1 MLQQTPDGVLLSIK
15 VIPKGGRNEIVG
27 WEGDEL
33 KMRVKAPPEQGKA
46 NAEVIKLLAETLSI
60 AKSRISIV
68 QGETSRHKRVC
79 IEAPLDTI
87 AAKLIKSEK

>member
-27 WEGDEL
+27 WEADEL
-33 KMRVKAPPEQGKA
+33 KMRVKAAPEQGKA

-79 IEAPLDTI
+79 IDAPLNEI
-87 AAKLIKSEK
+87 AAKLGKCKK